1 MSIRFIFTSI
11 LIVVVAVFAMA
22 NMDKAVISFIVKDF
36 ELSLS
41 IIIILSAILGAIIV
55 GFLSTIKS
63 TKLKREIKR
72 KNIEIDQ
79 VSVEIAEVTK
89 KNTDQE
95 QEINTLETKL
105 EMKEK
110 ELVSQKE
117 KEEELLNEAA
127 KANERASALS
137 KEVEN
142 LVAASKRSNT

>member
-1 MSIRFIFTSI
+1 MSIRFVFTSI

-22 NMDKAVISFIVKDF
+22 NMEKAVISFLIKDF

-41 IIIILSAILGAIIV
+41 IIIILSAILGALIV
-55 GFLSTIKS
+55 GFLSTIKN

-79 VSVEIAEVTK
+79 VSVEISEITK
-89 KNTDQE
+89 KNTDQA

-110 ELVSQKE
+110 EVTAQKE
-117 KEEELLNEAA
+117 KEVELLDEAA
-127 KANERASALS
+127 KANERAAALS

-142 LVAASKRSNT
+142 LVEAARK